1 MDTRRSAGCSNSQE
15 TVKRVQNRH
24 SRPRLSSEGAPGWP
38 DNPST
43 LVCRDRK
50 EGVFVTD
57 QNASG
62 SAPAPNTPA
71 PNTPAADAQGA
82 DTHASAGS
90 VALAVAMYTVA
101 RLALVVVVAALIL
114 GIGALVGVEV
124 PLLVAA
130 VFGVLIALPLGL
142 VLFKKLRLRVNSQI
156 AAVDNARRARHDDLQ
171 SRLRGTSD

>member
-1 MDTRRSAGCSNSQE
+1 M
-15 TVKRVQNRH
+15 
-24 SRPRLSSEGAPGWP
+24 
-38 DNPST
+38 
-43 LVCRDRK
+43 
-50 EGVFVTD
+50 TD

-62 SAPAPNTPA
+62 SPDAAD
-71 PNTPAADAQGA
+71 PAATTQATNTTQA
-82 DTHASAGS
+82 TAGS

-101 RLALVVVVAALIL
+101 RLALVVAVAAIIM
-114 GIGALVGVEV
+114 GVGALVGVEV

-156 AAVDNARRARHDDLQ
+156 AAVDDARRARHDDLQ

>member
-71 PNTPAADAQGA
+71 ADTQGA

-171 SRLRGTSD
+171 LRLRGTSD

>member
-1 MDTRRSAGCSNSQE
+1 MTE
-15 TVKRVQNRH
+15 
-24 SRPRLSSEGAPGWP
+24 
-38 DNPST
+38 
-43 LVCRDRK
+43 
-50 EGVFVTD
+50 

-71 PNTPAADAQGA
+71 A

-90 VALAVAMYTVA
+90 VAIAVAMYTVA
-101 RLALVVVVAALIL
+101 RLALVVVVAAIIL